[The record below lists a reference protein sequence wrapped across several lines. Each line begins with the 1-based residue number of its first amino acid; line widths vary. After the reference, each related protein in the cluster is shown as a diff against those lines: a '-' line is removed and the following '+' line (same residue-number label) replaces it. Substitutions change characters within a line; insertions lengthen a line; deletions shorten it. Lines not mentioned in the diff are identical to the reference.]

1 MNSTAS
7 GSQRIVTTLSNP
19 KLCTAHSGAT
29 PEALLTHS
37 RDRVFELA
45 VNPNL
50 AAAPSAAGD
59 NMYRH
64 VRLSRLQ

>member
-50 AAAPSAAGD
+50 AAEGD